1 MSQIPFNPM
10 QSQAAIQNPARFPD
24 QKLQQYAAGKPP
36 QPTGQVTP
44 QMAGQELAQRGAERQ
59 AISRNAAMQNDPKNS
74 PTIFQQLMMKEQMV
88 NQQAQAIQQKE
99 QQLGMA
105 GAMLSKKAQ
114 DLAERERGIAALPMR
129 PDMFTAM
136 DGGIVFRQ
144 GGGVQGFKGGGD
156 MSTRIAEGFTEREEG
171 PSTLGSSGMSPND
184 LMALIRKR
192 MESID
197 EAEKTAMLS
206 PEEKELMRFKNT
218 QAMQKEYD
226 EYARGRGERQQKVA
240 DALKGRAPDLGDY
253 LGAMAA
259 GGPGK
264 TLAETLSR
272 MVPGAAK
279 LRTEYQAREMAAAKF
294 LAEAEEK
301 AAQADLAEKRGQRD
315 VAAKLLQ
322 DEQALRLKAFEVR
335 KGAADTGIRA
345 LASMQEA
352 QDRQASEAR
361 RAKEAAATR
370 AFEEQKY
377 REAPG
382 RARAQAEFEAKLR
395 REGRVPGVDERLY
408 DDLTSNDP
416 VRVNRA
422 NTYLSGR
429 YNTAARGQL
438 TEAQVAKAV
447 ADFNDE
453 FKGEQLRKQHG
464 TVEKYLEYLRTTRA
478 NIGQGTSESSGEVVY
493 DTSGKRVQ

>member
-1 MSQIPFNPM
+1 M

>member
-1 MSQIPFNPM
+1 MFNPM

-44 QMAGQELAQRGAERQ
+44 PMAGQELAQRGADRQ
-59 AISRNAAMQNDPKNS
+59 AFQNQAAMQNDPKNS
-74 PTIFQQLMMKEQMV
+74 PTIYQELMMKEQMV
-88 NQQAQAIQQKE
+88 NQQAQALGQKE

-105 GAMLSKKAQ
+105 GAMLAKKAR
-114 DLAERERGIAALPMR
+114 DVAERERGIAALPVR

-156 MSTRIAEGFTEREEG
+156 MSARIAEGFTEREDG
-171 PSTLGSSGMSPND
+171 PSTVGASGASPSD

-206 PEEKELMRFKNT
+206 PEEQELMRFKNAQT
-218 QAMQKEYD
+218 MQKEYD
-226 EYARGRGERQQKVA
+226 EYARGRGERQQKMA
-240 DALKGRAPDLGDY
+240 AALRGTAPDLGDY

-279 LRTEYQAREMAAAKF
+279 LRTEQQARDMAAAKF

-301 AAQADLAEKRGQRD
+301 EAQADLAEKRGQRD
-315 VAAKLLQ
+315 VAAKLIQ
-322 DEQALRLKAFEVR
+322 DAQNLRLKAFDV
-335 KGAADTGIRA
+335 KNSAANTGIRA

-361 RAKEAAATR
+361 RAQEAAATR

-382 RARAQAEFEAKLR
+382 RAAELAKLEARLR
-395 REGRVPGVDERLY
+395 REGRVPGVDERVY
-408 DDLTSNDP
+408 EDLTSGDP
-416 VRVNRA
+416 QRVARA

-438 TEAQVAKAV
+438 SEAQVAQAEAK
-447 ADFNDE
+447 FNDPIG
-453 FKGEQLRKQHG
+453 GEELRKKHG
-464 TVEKYLEYLRTTRA
+464 TVEKYLEYLRNTRA

>member
-105 GAMLSKKAQ
+105 GAMIAKKAQ

-136 DGGIVFRQ
+136 DGGIVFKQ

-156 MSTRIAEGFTEREEG
+156 MSARIAEGFTEREDE
-171 PSTLGSSGMSPND
+171 PSTLGSSGVSPND

-218 QAMQKEYD
+218 QEMQKEYD

-322 DEQALRLKAFEVR
+322 DEQALRLKAFEI
-335 KGAADTGIRA
+335 KQGAARTGIQG
-345 LASMQEA
+345 LAAMQES
-352 QDRQASEAR
+352 QDRQASETR
-361 RAKEAAATR
+361 RAQEAAATR

-382 RARAQAEFEAKLR
+382 RAAEQAKLEARLR

-408 DDLTSNDP
+408 DDLTSGDP
-416 VRVNRA
+416 QRVARA

>member
-1 MSQIPFNPM
+1 
-10 QSQAAIQNPARFPD
+10 
-24 QKLQQYAAGKPP
+24 
-36 QPTGQVTP
+36 
-44 QMAGQELAQRGAERQ
+44 
-59 AISRNAAMQNDPKNS
+59 MQNNPKNS
-74 PTIFQQLMMKEQMV
+74 PTIYQELMMKEQMV
-88 NQQAQAIQQKE
+88 NQQAQALGQKE

-105 GAMLSKKAQ
+105 GAMLAKKAK
-114 DLAERERGIAALPMR
+114 DVAERERGIAALPVR

-156 MSTRIAEGFTEREEG
+156 MSARIAEGFTEREDG
-171 PSTLGSSGMSPND
+171 PSTVGASGMNPND

-197 EAEKTAMLS
+197 EAEKTSMLS
-206 PEEKELMRFKNT
+206 PEEQELMRFKNAQT
-218 QAMQKEYD
+218 MQKEYD
-226 EYARGRGERQQKVA
+226 EYARGRGERQQKMA
-240 DALKGRAPDLGDY
+240 AALRGTAPDLGDY

-279 LRTEYQAREMAAAKF
+279 LRTEQQARDMAAAKF

-301 AAQADLAEKRGQRD
+301 EAQADLAEKRGQRD
-315 VAAKLLQ
+315 VADKLIRSAQ
-322 DEQALRLKAFEVR
+322 NDRIKAFEVK

-361 RAKEAAATR
+361 RAQEAAATR
-370 AFEEQKY
+370 ALEEQKY

-382 RARAQAEFEAKLR
+382 RAAEQAKLEARLR
-395 REGRVPGVDERLY
+395 REGRVPGVDERVY
-408 DDLTSNDP
+408 EDLTSGDP
-416 VRVNRA
+416 QRVARA

-438 TEAQVAKAV
+438 SEAQVAKAV

-453 FKGEQLRKQHG
+453 FKGEQLRNQFG
-464 TVEKYLEYLRTTRA
+464 TVEKYLEYLRNTRA
-478 NIGQGTSESSGEVVY
+478 NIGQGTSESSGELVY
-493 DTSGKRVQ
+493 DTNRRLISQ

>member
-1 MSQIPFNPM
+1 
-10 QSQAAIQNPARFPD
+10 
-24 QKLQQYAAGKPP
+24 
-36 QPTGQVTP
+36 
-44 QMAGQELAQRGAERQ
+44 
-59 AISRNAAMQNDPKNS
+59 
-74 PTIFQQLMMKEQMV
+74 
-88 NQQAQAIQQKE
+88 
-99 QQLGMA
+99 
-105 GAMLSKKAQ
+105 
-114 DLAERERGIAALPMR
+114 
-129 PDMFTAM
+129 
-136 DGGIVFRQ
+136 
-144 GGGVQGFKGGGD
+144 
-156 MSTRIAEGFTEREEG
+156 
-171 PSTLGSSGMSPND
+171 
-184 LMALIRKR
+184 
-192 MESID
+192 
-197 EAEKTAMLS
+197 
-206 PEEKELMRFKNT
+206 
-218 QAMQKEYD
+218 
-226 EYARGRGERQQKVA
+226 
-240 DALKGRAPDLGDY
+240 
-253 LGAMAA
+253 MAA

-322 DEQALRLKAFEVR
+322 DEQALRLKAFEI
-335 KGAADTGIRA
+335 KQGAARTGIQG
-345 LASMQEA
+345 LAAMQES

-361 RAKEAAATR
+361 RAQEAAATR

-382 RARAQAEFEAKLR
+382 RAAEQAKLEARLR

-408 DDLTSNDP
+408 DDLTSGDP
-416 VRVNRA
+416 QRVARA

>member
-1 MSQIPFNPM
+1 
-10 QSQAAIQNPARFPD
+10 
-24 QKLQQYAAGKPP
+24 
-36 QPTGQVTP
+36 
-44 QMAGQELAQRGAERQ
+44 
-59 AISRNAAMQNDPKNS
+59 
-74 PTIFQQLMMKEQMV
+74 
-88 NQQAQAIQQKE
+88 
-99 QQLGMA
+99 
-105 GAMLSKKAQ
+105 
-114 DLAERERGIAALPMR
+114 
-129 PDMFTAM
+129 M
-136 DGGIVFRQ
+136 DGGIVFSG

-156 MSTRIAEGFTEREEG
+156 MSARIAEGFTEREDE
-171 PSTLGSSGMSPND
+171 PSTLGSSGVSPND

-226 EYARGRGERQQKVA
+226 EYARGRG
-240 DALKGRAPDLGDY
+240 
-253 LGAMAA
+253 
-259 GGPGK
+259 
-264 TLAETLSR
+264 
-272 MVPGAAK
+272 
-279 LRTEYQAREMAAAKF
+279 
-294 LAEAEEK
+294 
-301 AAQADLAEKRGQRD
+301 
-315 VAAKLLQ
+315 
-322 DEQALRLKAFEVR
+322 
-335 KGAADTGIRA
+335 
-345 LASMQEA
+345 
-352 QDRQASEAR
+352 DRQASETR
-361 RAKEAAATR
+361 RAQEAAATR

-408 DDLTSNDP
+408 DDLTSKDP

-422 NTYLSGR
+422 KTYLSGR
-429 YNTAARGQL
+429 YNTEARGQL

>member
-136 DGGIVFRQ
+136 DGGIVFSG

-156 MSTRIAEGFTEREEG
+156 MSARIAEGFTEREDE
-171 PSTLGSSGMSPND
+171 PSTLGSSGVSPRD

-218 QAMQKEYD
+218 QEMQKEYD

-322 DEQALRLKAFEVR
+322 DEQALRLKAFEI
-335 KGAADTGIRA
+335 KQGAARTGIQG
-345 LASMQEA
+345 LAAMQES
-352 QDRQASEAR
+352 QDRQASETR
-361 RAKEAAATR
+361 RAQEAAATR

-422 NTYLSGR
+422 KTYLSGR
-429 YNTAARGQL
+429 YNTEARGQL
-438 TEAQVAKAV
+438 TESQVAKAV

>member
-1 MSQIPFNPM
+1 MSQIPFHPM

-24 QKLQQYAAGKPP
+24 QKLQQYAAGNPP

-44 QMAGQELAQRGAERQ
+44 PMAGQELAQRGPARQ
-59 AISRNAAMQNDPKNS
+59 AFQNQEAMQSDPKNS
-74 PTIFQQLMMKEQMV
+74 PTIYQQLLMKEQMV

-156 MSTRIAEGFTEREEG
+156 MSARIAEGFTEREEG

-218 QAMQKEYD
+218 QEMQKEYD

-322 DEQALRLKAFEVR
+322 DEQALRLKAFEI
-335 KGAADTGIRA
+335 KQGAARTGIQG
-345 LASMQEA
+345 LAAMQES
-352 QDRQASEAR
+352 QDRQASETR
-361 RAKEAAATR
+361 RAQEAAATR

-382 RARAQAEFEAKLR
+382 RARAQAEYEAKLR

-453 FKGEQLRKQHG
+453 FKGEQLRNQFR

-478 NIGQGTSESSGEVVY
+478 NIGQGTSESSREVVY